1 MLYLISKKRLYI
13 GAFISLKYDTLDML
27 LSFDLLFFFFLRYE
41 QAEHFRKKS
50 FKIRQKAAR
59 RKGNL
64 VMRDFFCVVF

>member
-1 MLYLISKKRLYI
+1 MLYLISKKRLCI

-27 LSFDLLFFFFLRYE
+27 LSFDLLFFFLRYE

>member
-1 MLYLISKKRLYI
+1 MLYLISKERLYV

-27 LSFDLLFFFFLRYE
+27 LSFDFLFSFLRYE